1 MNNDML
7 KSNGREK
14 SLQLLQQYFGHDQFR
29 GRQGDIIQHVAEG
42 GHAMVIMPTGMG
54 KSLCYQIPALLNDLQ
69 SGAIVLVLS
78 PLIAL
83 MQDQVQSLLDEE
95 LMPPSSIPHWIERS
109 GNPAISVWRAEI
121 TVWSM

>member
-69 SGAIVLVLS
+69 AGAVVLVLS

-83 MQDQVQSLLDEE
+83 MQDQVQSLARRGIDANFINSSLD
-95 LMPPSSIPHWIERS
+95 R
-109 GNPAISVWRAEI
+109 
-121 TVWSM
+121 